1 MSERPATTV
10 ILPTVEWTDACSE
23 VAGQLQAGDELLIV
37 CDAGTDPVAG
47 RSLPQRTSLVVAGEP
62 RGCSGKANAVAAGME
77 RATNDRIVW
86 TDDDFHHPPDWL
98 DTLHADYERH
108 GPVSELP
115 VYAGRDLLATLLEP
129 TYTVNVALG
138 SVDGGFAWGGG
149 VAFERGDLDVAALV
163 ADLRRSVSDDGT
175 LSEHLDVTTLRRGRT
190 VPAGGSLRT
199 TLERH
204 VRFVQITRQHAAR
217 GFALGVLLSL
227 AVAALGVLYPVSA
240 AVVLTLVAAAVYWS
254 LGVPRAT
261 VLLAYPSAVV
271 QAPLLLYGLA
281 RRTFVWGGRRYR
293 WQGRHDVTVVDERD

>member
-1 MSERPATTV
+1 MRERPPTTV
-10 ILPTVEWTDACSE
+10 LLPTTEWTDACTE
-23 VAGQLQAGDELLIV
+23 VADQLRAGDELLVV

-47 RSLPQRTSLVVAGEP
+47 HSLPERTSLVVAGDP

-77 RATNDRIVW
+77 RAANDRIAW

-108 GPVSELP
+108 GPVTELP
-115 VYAGRDLLATLLEP
+115 VYAGRDPLAALLEP
-129 TYTVNVALG
+129 TYAVNVTVG
-138 SVDGGFAWGGG
+138 SAGDGFAWGGS
-149 VAFERGDLDVAALV
+149 VMFERDDLDVAALV
-163 ADLRRSVSDDGT
+163 AELRHSVSDDAT
-175 LSEHLDVTTLRRGRT
+175 LAEHLDVTTLRRGRV

-204 VRFVQITRQHAAR
+204 VRFVQITRRHGSR
-217 GFALGVLLSL
+217 GFALGAALSL
-227 AVAALGVLYPVSA
+227 AVAALAVLFPVPSA
-240 AVVLTLVAAAVYWS
+240 VALTLVAGAVYWS

-271 QAPLLLYGLA
+271 QAPLLLYALA

-293 WQGRHDVTVVDERD
+293 WRGRHDVTVVRED